1 MFNKQNEAAEEGTE
15 IAGFPI
21 TPSSIKLFS
30 HELVVQWFRVSVLVH
45 DILIPE
51 PDQREA
57 QETDTR
63 DAFRAVPKFDAQYNS
78 IFEQEIYEE
87 KLEQMNLL
95 MRAKDVNVYAT
106 DLEELKEEDRF
117 LPQVTDD
124 KLVLSSD
131 DEEEARIQK
140 K

>member
-1 MFNKQNEAAEEGTE
+1 M
-15 IAGFPI
+15 
-21 TPSSIKLFS
+21 
-30 HELVVQWFRVSVLVH
+30 
-45 DILIPE
+45 
-51 PDQREA
+51 
-57 QETDTR
+57 
-63 DAFRAVPKFDAQYNS
+63 PKFDAQYNS

-124 KLVLSSD
+124 KLVLSSN